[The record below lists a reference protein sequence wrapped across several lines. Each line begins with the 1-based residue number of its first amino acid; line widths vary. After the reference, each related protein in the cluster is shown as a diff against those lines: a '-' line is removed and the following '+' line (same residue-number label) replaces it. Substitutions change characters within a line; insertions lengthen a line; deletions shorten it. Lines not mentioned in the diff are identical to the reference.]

1 VSAPGSCTN
10 LVTNPSFETG
20 ITGWKGNGG
29 TLSQVPGGAAGSF
42 ACRVTGPA
50 STSSFYIEDSPRS
63 VASPVAGTSYTFGA
77 SVRSDASTGSARIR
91 IMEYVN
97 GVKVATFDSPAVT
110 LSPSWQR
117 LQTSYVAQGTGSVI
131 YFTVKDSPIA
141 LSETFDVDDMLACAG
156 GTAAIAAETYGM
168 APTPQAHITPSVK
181 PNPVGRQATLT
192 FSTTRPGPLHVEL
205 YDVGG
210 RRVRMLAAE
219 SNSPAGIHIVSL
231 DDRGDNGGRLGSGVF
246 YYRIRSVDGL
256 SQGHFLIMK

>member
-1 VSAPGSCTN
+1 
-10 LVTNPSFETG
+10 
-20 ITGWKGNGG
+20 
-29 TLSQVPGGAAGSF
+29 
-42 ACRVTGPA
+42 
-50 STSSFYIEDSPRS
+50 
-63 VASPVAGTSYTFGA
+63 
-77 SVRSDASTGSARIR
+77 
-91 IMEYVN
+91 MEYVN

-156 GTAAIAAETYGM
+156 STAAIAAETYGM